1 MALTGSNSSR
11 RAEVERMVRAVLG
24 ELNRAAARGTSHG
37 ETEKH
42 ESGQTLVLTSK
53 VVSLAEV
60 EGKLKDVSRLVVPR
74 GAVFTPAARDE
85 LRRFAVAVASATGG
99 VKKQEASVVLATAET
114 TFEPT
119 HLATAL
125 AGEGVAVERI
135 AETELTKAVD
145 TLTRRVVVDK
155 KWGLLLTDAPAAATC
170 LANRQ
175 RGVRAVL
182 AYSATAAREA
192 VATIAANVLV
202 IDPRGR
208 SVFEL
213 RQLARELTRAG
224 RPERPR
230 VFGERLN

>member
-11 RAEVERMVRAVLG
+11 RAEVERIVRAVLG
-24 ELNRAAARGTSHG
+24 ELNAGAARSAKC
-37 ETEKH
+37 TEATQE
-42 ESGQTLVLTSK
+42 ESERTLVLTSK

-60 EGKLKDVSRLVVPR
+60 EGKLKDVTRLVVPR

-85 LRRFAVAVASATGG
+85 LRKFAVAVASATGG
-99 VKKQEASVVLATAET
+99 AKTQQARVVLATAQT
-114 TFEPT
+114 TFEPA

-125 AGEGVAVERI
+125 AGEGIAVERI
-135 AETELTKAVD
+135 ADKELTSAVD

-155 KWGLLLTDAPAAATC
+155 KWGLLLTDVPAAALC

-182 AYSATAAREA
+182 AYSAAAAREA
-192 VATIAANVLV
+192 VTTIAANVLV

-224 RPERPR
+224 RPERPT
-230 VFGERLN
+230 VFGERLS